1 MDRISL
7 QNERIRH
14 SGGCIAR
21 QLNSCMLGGINR
33 GSMSYR
39 FMRIFVFF
47 DLPVLT
53 ASDRRAY
60 AQFRKALL
68 KSGFLMLQESVYCKL
83 ALNAAAAQSIMQEI
97 RNQKPSKGLIQ
108 MLMVTEKQFAR
119 MEFVL
124 GEFKS
129 EIISSD
135 QRLVIL

>member
-1 MDRISL
+1 
-7 QNERIRH
+7 
-14 SGGCIAR
+14 
-21 QLNSCMLGGINR
+21 
-33 GSMSYR
+33 
-39 FMRIFVFF
+39 MRIFVFF

-97 RNQKPSKGLIQ
+97 RNQKPSNGLIQ